1 MSVYVSVQ
9 SRGTIALPPAIRKA
23 YHLDEPGAQVEV
35 LEEDGRLVLVPK
47 VAVDASQAWF
57 WTDGWQAAEAE
68 AAQQLADGEG
78 TTYATGEAFLAA
90 LP

>member
-1 MSVYVSVQ
+1 ME
-9 SRGTIALPPAIRKA
+9 I
-23 YHLDEPGAQVEV
+23 

-47 VAVDASQAWF
+47 IAVDASQAWF

-68 AAQQLADGEG
+68 ASRQLAGGQGEV
-78 TTYATGEAFLAA
+78 YDSADAFLAD